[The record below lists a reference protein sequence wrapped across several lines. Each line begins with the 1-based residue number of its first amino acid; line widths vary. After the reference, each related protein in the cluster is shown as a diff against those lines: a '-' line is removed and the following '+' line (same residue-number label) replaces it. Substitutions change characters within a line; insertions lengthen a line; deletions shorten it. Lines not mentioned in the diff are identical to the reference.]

1 MTTRQTPIENPY
13 LSRDREPEPYSVEI
27 EVAAHYVS
35 EQSKPE
41 ANRYVFA
48 YTITLRNLGVM
59 PARLQTRHWVITD
72 ANGKV
77 EEVRGEGVVGEQPRL
92 QPGENYS
99 YTSGAVLETQVG
111 TMRGAYFFHADDGTD
126 FEVPIPEFVLSVP
139 RTLH

>member
-1 MTTRQTPIENPY
+1 MSTRQTTTDKPRTP
-13 LSRDREPEPYSVEI
+13 REPEPHAVEV
-27 EVAAHYVS
+27 ETEARFVP

-48 YTITLRNLGVM
+48 YEITLRNLGMM
-59 PARLQTRHWVITD
+59 PARLQTRHWIITD

-77 EEVRGEGVVGEQPRL
+77 EEVRGEGVGGEQPRL
-92 QPGENYS
+92 QPGESYS

-111 TMRGAYFFHADDGTD
+111 TMRGTYLFHADDGTD
-126 FEVPIPEFVLSVP
+126 FEAPIPEFVLSVP

>member
-1 MTTRQTPIENPY
+1 MSTRPTTSDNPRA
-13 LSRDREPEPYSVEI
+13 SREPDPYAVEI
-27 EVAAHYVS
+27 EVEARFVP

-41 ANRYVFA
+41 SGHFVFA
-48 YTITLRNLGVM
+48 YTVSLRNLGVM

-92 QPGENYS
+92 QPGEGYN

-111 TMRGAYFFHADDGTD
+111 TMRGAYQFHADDGTD

>member
-1 MTTRQTPIENPY
+1 MSTRETTTDKPRRP
-13 LSRDREPEPYSVEI
+13 REPEPYAVE
-27 EVAAHYVS
+27 VDVDARFVPD
-35 EQSKPE
+35 QSKPE
-41 ANRYVFA
+41 SDRYVFA
-48 YTITLRNLGVM
+48 YTVSLRNLGVM

-92 QPGENYS
+92 QPGEGYS
-99 YTSGAVLETQVG
+99 YTSGAVLDTQVG
-111 TMRGAYFFHADDGTD
+111 TMRGTYLFHADDGTD

>member
-1 MTTRQTPIENPY
+1 MSPRQTSTDNPRE
-13 LSRDREPEPYSVEI
+13 SREPEPYAVEI
-27 EVAAHYVS
+27 EVEARYVA

-41 ANRYVFA
+41 SDRHVFA
-48 YTITLRNLGVM
+48 YVVSMRNLGLM

-92 QPGENYS
+92 QPGEQYS
-99 YTSGAVLETQVG
+99 YTSGAVLDTQVG
-111 TMRGAYFFHADDGTD
+111 TMRGAYVFHADDGTD

>member
-1 MTTRQTPIENPY
+1 MSTRQTTTDE
-13 LSRDREPEPYSVEI
+13 LHESRDPEPYSVEI
-27 EVAAHYVS
+27 EVESRYVL

-48 YTITLRNLGVM
+48 YEVTLRNLGVM

-72 ANGKV
+72 ANGKI

-92 QPGENYS
+92 QPGEHYS
-99 YTSGAVLETQVG
+99 YTSGAILETQVG
-111 TMRGAYFFHADDGTD
+111 TMRGAYLFHADDGTD
-126 FEVPIPEFVLSVP
+126 FEAPVPEFVLSVP

>member
-1 MTTRQTPIENPY
+1 
-13 LSRDREPEPYSVEI
+13 
-27 EVAAHYVS
+27 
-35 EQSKPE
+35 
-41 ANRYVFA
+41 
-48 YTITLRNLGVM
+48 
-59 PARLQTRHWVITD
+59 VITD

-92 QPGENYS
+92 QPGESYS

-111 TMRGAYFFHADDGTD
+111 TMRGAYLFHADDGTD